1 MAHRWRS
8 ECPKLFGFYS
18 IFNIRC
24 NIKCITAAHV
34 LPPSLVVISAG
45 PLYGP
50 SSVLFIAL
58 ILNTYEVKG
67 LRFFTVQL
75 VLEPSYT
82 HVQPGKELTVF

>member
-1 MAHRWRS
+1 M
-8 ECPKLFGFYS
+8 
-18 IFNIRC
+18 
-24 NIKCITAAHV
+24 KCITAAHV
-34 LPPSLVVISAG
+34 PPPSLVVISAG

-82 HVQPGKELTVF
+82 HVQPREEYSLLKSGAGLGT